1 VTVTILPPTSL
12 EFEWSPPS
20 EEERN
25 GPLTGYRLVLEWEV
39 GQEDRV
45 DTSETNYTFTGL
57 QEGTTYTCSIA
68 AHTSIG
74 IGPYHNI
81 IITLPSATTS
91 GPRDISTGTPDKDS
105 IIRTKAEPG
114 VTLPFTLH

>member
-1 VTVTILPPTSL
+1 L

-25 GPLTGYRLVLEWEV
+25 GPLTGYRLVLEWEMER
-39 GQEDRV
+39 EDRV
-45 DTSETNYTFTGL
+45 DTSDTNYTFTGL

-68 AHTSIG
+68 AHTSVG

-81 IITLPSATTS
+81 TITTPTASS
-91 GPRDISTGTPDKDS
+91 GNN
-105 IIRTKAEPG
+105 
-114 VTLPFTLH
+114 